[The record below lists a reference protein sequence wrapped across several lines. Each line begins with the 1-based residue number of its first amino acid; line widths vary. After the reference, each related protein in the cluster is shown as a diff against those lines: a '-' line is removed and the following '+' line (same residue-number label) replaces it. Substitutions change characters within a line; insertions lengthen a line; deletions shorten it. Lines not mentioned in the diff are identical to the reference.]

1 MTSTAAPVALASH
14 NPETQTV
21 TLVIDTAT
29 ANAVMFA
36 IAGHADE
43 HEAHIR
49 EVQSYAQTLPE
60 SSYGRRNRH
69 AIAARE
75 TRIAARL
82 RVGEHAYRIAIDCDA
97 ALTRVFSSRRRLWD
111 VPMTNPLRE
120 FSPGRV
126 LRDALAHV
134 AALTAVF
141 PAGSVQRDDRGP
153 ARRI

>member
-1 MTSTAAPVALASH
+1 MLCPGLA
-14 NPETQTV
+14 
-21 TLVIDTAT
+21 
-29 ANAVMFA
+29 ANAIFA
-36 IAGHADE
+36 IAAHAHE
-43 HEAHIR
+43 REAHIR

-126 LRDALAHV
+126 LRDALGACGR
-134 AALTAVF
+134 F
-141 PAGSVQRDDRGP
+141 DRGVSGGVCS
-153 ARRI
+153 AG